1 MYQRFFSLLSA
12 FIIIL
17 NAVVVA
23 GRNTDFRVNR
33 ILKKGFK
40 ERHKDD
46 VKSHT
51 PFASAPYDSYWKY
64 ATKVPK
70 TVVASCILKP
80 SIKDWGEIELE
91 QDFYFEGL
99 KAGVS
104 SFKAEKL
111 EEDENIRC
119 GYDYVGDEL

>member
-1 MYQRFFSLLSA
+1 MHQRFCSVLSA

-17 NAVVVA
+17 TALVVS
-23 GRNTDFRVNR
+23 GRNTDFRVYR
-33 ILKKGFK
+33 ILRKGFK

-51 PFASAPYDSYWKY
+51 PFASAPYESYWKY

-70 TVVASCILKP
+70 TVVASCVLMP
-80 SIKDWGEIELE
+80 SIKDIKEIDLE

-104 SFKAEKL
+104 EFQGKRL
-111 EEDENIRC
+111 EEDENIHC
-119 GYDYVGDEL
+119 GYNYVGDEL